1 MYLVDSMTTTRLDL
15 IKDGEV
21 VLIVRKDNQPFKIK
35 EKLRLDSKVIG
46 TWLLT
51 GEVVSLSG
59 GEATL
64 PFDEK
69 QKKSLISELLD
80 KRDRIDNSILEI
92 KKIKK
97 N

>member
-1 MYLVDSMTTTRLDL
+1 MTTTRLDL

-21 VLIVRKDNQPFKIK
+21 VIIVRKNNQPFKIK
-35 EKLRLDSKVIG
+35 EKIPGERKVIG

-51 GEVVSLSG
+51 GEVISLSG

-80 KRDRIDNSILEI
+80 KRDKIDNSILEI

-97 N
+97 Y

>member
-1 MYLVDSMTTTRLDL
+1 MVTTRLDL
-15 IKDGEV
+15 IKEEQV
-21 VLIVRKDNQPFKIK
+21 VLIARKNNQPFKIG
-35 EKLRLDSKVIG
+35 EKKTSEGKVIG

-69 QKKSLISELLD
+69 QKKSFYEA
-80 KRDRIDNSILEI
+80 EGTH
-92 KKIKK
+92 
-97 N
+97 

>member
-15 IKDGEV
+15 IKEDEV
-21 VLIVRKDNQPFKIK
+21 VLIVRRNNQPFKVK
-35 EKLRLDSKVIG
+35 EKQTGERKVIG

-51 GEVVSLSG
+51 GEVIPLSG

-97 N
+97 K

>member
-1 MYLVDSMTTTRLDL
+1 MVTTRLDL
-15 IKDGEV
+15 IKEDKV
-21 VLIVRKDNQPFKIK
+21 VLIVRKNNQPFKVK
-35 EKLRLDSKVIG
+35 EKQSGERKVIG

>member
-1 MYLVDSMTTTRLDL
+1 MGVTTRLDL
-15 IKDGEV
+15 IKEGEV
-21 VLIVRKDNQPFKIK
+21 VLIVRRNNQPFKVKENKHSEIK
-35 EKLRLDSKVIG
+35 VTG
-46 TWLLT
+46 TWILT

-69 QKKSLISELLD
+69 QKKELISELLD
-80 KRDRIDNSILEI
+80 KRDKIDNSILEI

-97 N
+97 YLVY